1 MKLQKDYKTI
11 SQFVFG
17 INEIGRNN
25 FTESFE
31 GDEEHKIKI
40 PSSACDSDGRALS
53 YGRVWCGKVRGSA
66 GKPQNQNEVKSV
78 SRIGR
83 RYKGQIEHWAKL
95 PEFIK
100 QAFLNNIAVSVGPSR
115 CS

>member
-1 MKLQKDYKTI
+1 MKLQKDYEIIT
-11 SQFVFG
+11 QFVSG
-17 INEIGRNN
+17 INEIERNN

-31 GDEEHKIKI
+31 RDEDYKIKI
-40 PSSACDSDGRALS
+40 PSSACDSDGRALR

-83 RYKGQIEHWAKL
+83 RYKGTDRAL
-95 PEFIK
+95 G
-100 QAFLNNIAVSVGPSR
+100 QASR
-115 CS
+115 VY